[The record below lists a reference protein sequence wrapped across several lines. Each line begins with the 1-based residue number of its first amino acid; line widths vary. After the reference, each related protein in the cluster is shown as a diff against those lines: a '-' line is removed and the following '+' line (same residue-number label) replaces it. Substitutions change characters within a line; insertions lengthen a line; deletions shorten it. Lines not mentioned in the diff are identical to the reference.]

1 MEYKK
6 LETLVMRNRVYEHY
20 RGNQYLVV
28 DIAKFADNDG
38 DEFRVIYRAL
48 YDHGQLYSTS
58 IERFTGMNSEGKKR
72 FSLLEV
78 EEQNRNPEHFYP
90 TITM

>member
-1 MEYKK
+1 
-6 LETLVMRNRVYEHY
+6 MRNRVYEHY

-28 DIAKFADNDG
+28 DIAKDADKDG

-48 YDHGQLYSTS
+48 YNHGQLYSTAL
-58 IERFTGMNSEGKKR
+58 ERFTGMNTEGAPR
-72 FSLLEV
+72 FRLLEI
-78 EEQNRNPEHFYP
+78 EEENRNPDHVYP